1 MGSHTSPP
9 LPAAPAPPPE
19 DTARVRSV
27 LDALRRVVR
36 ELRLSAR
43 DAERGAGIS
52 GAQLFVLQTLARQ
65 KASSLNEL
73 AARTLTDQS
82 SVSVVVGRLVDRK
95 LATRRPS
102 KDDARRVELRVT
114 AAGLRMLARCPEPTQ
129 SRLFAGL
136 GRMSASEL
144 ESLSVGLG
152 ALVREMGIE
161 NEEARMF
168 FEDPPATPA
177 HRRPAAG
184 GKRSRSRVEAH
195 GQGGT

>member
-1 MGSHTSPP
+1 
-9 LPAAPAPPPE
+9 
-19 DTARVRSV
+19 V

-95 LATRRPS
+95 LAARRPS
-102 KDDARRVELRVT
+102 KDDARRIELRVT
-114 AAGLRMLARCPEPTQ
+114 PAGLRMLARCPEPTQ
-129 SRLFAGL
+129 SRLFGGL
-136 GRMSASEL
+136 GRLSAPEL
-144 ESLSVGLG
+144 ESLSVGLA

-168 FEDPPATPA
+168 FEDPPAPA
-177 HRRPAAG
+177 PAR
-184 GKRSRSRVEAH
+184 RSREAGSKSTAKVAAKVAH
-195 GQGGT
+195 DVG